1 MIKNSTACAG
11 VLALALGMGLSAPA
25 FGHPPE
31 ARANAELSSTDRAVL
46 SLLEEDLEAQR
57 RFNPTSASVR
67 GDRRF
72 DHLLDDNS
80 PAGYAEVIADARA
93 RLSKLD
99 ALDAELISES
109 MRLNADLLRYELDRR
124 IEGERFET
132 WQIPVTQMGGPHRNL
147 PQLPDRLS
155 FSTEAHYEDYLAR
168 LRAMPAYLDQTIANM
183 KMGVEAGRVP
193 PRVVMLGVADQL
205 TGVTGAAFDADP
217 TLHPL
222 YKPFLA
228 MDQDSRL
235 ARDARNA
242 VAEGVLPAFGRL
254 RAYVE
259 NEYIPACRETVGAS
273 DSVDGISYY
282 QYQLDGFTTLGRSA
296 DAIHAQGLEEVA
308 RIRAEMFDVIARSD
322 FAQKDT
328 LVGDELFDAFTDYL
342 RTDSRFYYDDP
353 DDLLNGY
360 RAISKI
366 IDAEMP
372 RLFKRLPRLPYGVR
386 EMPAFIARSS
396 PTAYYYPGS
405 LENGVAGFFVA
416 NTYRLDSR
424 PKYEMIALTLHEA
437 SPGHHHDSALRQEL
451 AEKGLPKWREERW
464 YTVFGEGWALYAE
477 RLGLEMG
484 EGPFGLYEDP
494 YDDFGRLSYEMWRA
508 MRLVVDTGLHA
519 KGWSRDRAI
528 RYMLDNS
535 ALTRANIEREV
546 DRYIAWP
553 GQAVAYKTGE
563 LEIRNLRAAAEAAL
577 GEHFDVRG
585 FHDMILS
592 QGGIPIPALRDMAF
606 GWISSQASAHGL
618 NVRRVERTLDTF
630 RAFGRDL

>member
-1 MIKNSTACAG
+1 MIMKKTTCAG
-11 VLALALGMGLSAPA
+11 VLALALGIGLAAPT
-25 FGHPPE
+25 FGHPPK
-31 ARANAELSSTDRAVL
+31 APTNAELSSTDRAVL
-46 SLLEEDLEAQR
+46 SLLDQDLEAQR

-67 GDRRF
+67 ADRRF

-93 RLSKLD
+93 RLAKLD
-99 ALDAELISES
+99 ALDTDQISGG
-109 MRLNADLLRYELDRR
+109 MRLNADLLRYELERR
-124 IEGERFET
+124 IEGEKFKG
-132 WQIPVTQMGGPHRNL
+132 WQRPVTQMGGPHRNL

-155 FSTEAHYEDYLAR
+155 FTTEKHYEDYLSR

-183 KMGVEAGRVP
+183 KMGVAEGRVP

-205 TGVTGAAFDADP
+205 RGVTGDAFDTDP

-222 YKPFLA
+222 YKPFLS
-228 MDQDSRL
+228 MDQESKL

-242 VAEGVLPAFGRL
+242 VAEGVLPAFDRL

-273 DSVDGISYY
+273 DSVDGIAYY

-296 DAIHAQGLEEVA
+296 ETIHRQGLAEVA

-322 FAQKDT
+322 FAQKDA
-328 LVGDELFDAFTDYL
+328 LSGDALFEAFTDYL

-372 RLFKRLPRLPYGVR
+372 KLFARLPRLPYGVR

-484 EGPFGLYEDP
+484 EGEFGLYEDP

-519 KGWSRDRAI
+519 KGWSRERAI

-535 ALTRANIEREV
+535 ALTQTNIEREV

-563 LEIRNLRAAAEAAL
+563 IEIRNLRAAAETAL
-577 GEHFDVRG
+577 GEHFDIRG

-592 QGGIPIPALRDMAF
+592 QGGIPIPALRDMAY
-606 GWISSQASAHGL
+606 GWITTRANAHGL
-618 NVRRVERTLDTF
+618 NQQRVERTLDNYREF
-630 RAFGRDL
+630 DRDL